1 MNRKEHSFFLPVEE
15 RFLLVDDSLDFGLLL
30 KRYAQSHQ
38 ILIDQ
43 VFSCEEA
50 KKRLSLIAYK
60 GVIVDRYLSDSKGN
74 ELLSWML
81 ENGFDHLLT
90 LFISAAQFEL
100 DEYLSLRRELQVDFI
115 INKPLN
121 KENLTLLF
129 DYIKAN
135 KFKKKRLDKE
145 SEKIEEALIEHV
157 LQLDELL
164 HHAMIAKMVTPL
176 DRLKSKLQHLASF
189 ASYAGYQRVADLCLE
204 FDTFLADIVALSTAS
219 QEKCYTFLRE
229 IKIACQLTLERAA
242 PLVEKK
248 EGKEEV
254 FLIHSDKEFLES
266 LSKGLKYYGLNSQAT
281 TSIKQAIEQ
290 LKEKNYRLLLVESTL
305 IEEEPQLLSAL
316 LEARHRDSFTMAL
329 VTKDDDLDTRISE
342 VRLGVDLYFG
352 ATTKKE
358 QIAKALA
365 DILLNQSTKSAK
377 VLVVDDDPLLCQLL
391 GQMEFDSGLEIH
403 YTTESRKIMLELS
416 TFKPDLVIMDI
427 YLDEHNGLDLL
438 RLLRADY
445 RYRNLPVILM
455 SGKKDDR
462 LIKQAFLFGSTDFFL
477 KPINREHLKMRIN
490 HFLKLD
496 KTYGQPHLTS

>member
-1 MNRKEHSFFLPVEE
+1 MMNKSTNFVPAEEE

-30 KRYAQSHQ
+30 KRYAQSHH

-60 GVIVDRYLSDSKGN
+60 GVIVDRYLNDAKGN
-74 ELLSWML
+74 ELLSWMI
-81 ENGFDHLLT
+81 ENGLDRLLSI
-90 LFISAAQFEL
+90 FISAAYFEL
-100 DEYLSLRRELQVDFI
+100 DEYLVLRRDLKVDFV

-121 KENLTLLF
+121 KDNLALLF

-135 KFKKKRLDKE
+135 QFKKKRLDKE

-164 HHAMIAKMVTPL
+164 HHAMIAKMVAPL
-176 DRLKSKLQHLASF
+176 DRLKGKLQHLASF

-204 FDTFLADIVALSTAS
+204 FDAFLADFSALSTHS

-229 IKIACQLTLERAA
+229 IKIASQLVLER
-242 PLVEKK
+242 PRQPSEKK
-248 EGKEEV
+248 EGKEEI
-254 FLIHSDKEFLES
+254 FLIHSQQKFIEDLE
-266 LSKGLKYYGLNSQAT
+266 KGLKYHGITSHST
-281 TSIKQAIEQ
+281 TSIQQAIEQ
-290 LKEKNYRLLLVESTL
+290 LKEKNYRLLLVESHL
-305 IEEEPQLLSAL
+305 VEQEQELMSAL
-316 LEARHRDSFTMAL
+316 LEARHRDSFIMAL
-329 VTKDDDLDTRISE
+329 ITQDDDLDARISE

-352 ATTKKE
+352 ANTKKE

-365 DILLNQSTKSAK
+365 DILLSQSTKSAK

-391 GQMEFDSGLEIH
+391 GQMEFNSDLEVH

-490 HFLKLD
+490 HFLRLD
-496 KTYGQPHLTS
+496 KAYGQQHLTS